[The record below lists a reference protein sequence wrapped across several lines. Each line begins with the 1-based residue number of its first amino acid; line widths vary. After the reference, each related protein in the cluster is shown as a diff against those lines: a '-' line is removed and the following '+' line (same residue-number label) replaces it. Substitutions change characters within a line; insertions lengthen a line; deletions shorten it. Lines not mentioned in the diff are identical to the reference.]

1 MRTVVRRKS
10 FILAACAVASCALVG
25 CGSDD
30 SVDEHPA
37 GHTGDHTTSA
47 AAAPSVSAQ
56 EPAQLVFAVAD
67 GRKTSGPDTVEV
79 QRGAVV
85 VLEVTSDQADEL
97 HLHGYDQTAE
107 LQPGVPGKLEF
118 KADIP
123 GTFELELHSTDAVLT
138 QVRVAG

>member
-1 MRTVVRRKS
+1 MNTDVRRKS
-10 FILAACAVASCALVG
+10 AVFAAVVVGSLALVG

-30 SVDEHPA
+30 GADEHPA
-37 GHTGDHTTSA
+37 GHNGEHTVSAAVTSA
-47 AAAPSVSAQ
+47 QAQ
-56 EPAQLVFAVAD
+56 EPAQLVFAVAG

-85 VLEVTSDQADEL
+85 VLEVTSDTADEL
-97 HLHGYDQTAE
+97 HLHGYDQTAD
-107 LQPGVPGKLEF
+107 LQPGVPGRLEF

-123 GTFELELHSTDAVLT
+123 GTFEVELHSTDAVLT